1 MSVNL
6 LILSAPSGGGKTSL
20 ARALVRDLPHAMLS
34 VSHTTRAMRPGEED
48 GKDYFFVSDDQF
60 KYMIENDA
68 FLEYAPVFDH
78 WYGTASAPVAR
89 AIDQGNLV
97 VLDIDWQG
105 ARKVREKMS
114 HALSIF
120 IVPPSLEA
128 LEARL
133 RNRRQDADAVI
144 QRRMRDAVEQMKHGQ
159 EYDHIV
165 KNDNF
170 DAALSD
176 IKAYVDGRE
185 KDVRPLNVDVS
196 DLIDAGRYE
205 NAAN

>member
-20 ARALVRDLPHAMLS
+20 AKALVRDLPHAKLS
-34 VSHTTRAMRPGEED
+34 VSHTTRAKRPGEED
-48 GKDYFFVSDDQF
+48 GKDYFFVSDNKF
-60 KYMIENDA
+60 KYMIEDDA

-78 WYGTASAPVAR
+78 WYGTASEPVTQ
-89 AIDQGNLV
+89 AIGQGKLV

-105 ARKVREKMS
+105 ARKVRAKMPQ
-114 HALSIF
+114 AMSIF
-120 IVPPSLEA
+120 IVPPSLDA

-144 QRRMRDAVEQMKHGQ
+144 ERRMRDAVEELKHHE

-165 KNDNF
+165 ENDDF

-176 IKAYVDGRE
+176 IKAYVEDR
-185 KDVRPLNVDVS
+185 KADVRPLNVDVS
-196 DLIDAGRYE
+196 ALIAADRYE
-205 NAAN
+205 NAIN